1 MKGEH
6 GKVVGSPPLSLAYTA
21 YTNSV
26 SELFKHI
33 VSHRSLH
40 SPVCSISFPSPLAAG
55 EAHHELR
62 LTGRSVGVYL
72 LSFFF
77 VFFSLWM
84 VFFDCYSYCDDL
96 PASPRRRTIRP
107 LVCLVDR
114 YDDHKREM
122 YKSRGRLA
130 VFDRRIVADRYG
142 NHLGQIQRRQRI
154 TDAV

>member
-6 GKVVGSPPLSLAYTA
+6 GKVVGSPPLSLAYTS

-40 SPVCSISFPSPLAAG
+40 SPFCSISFPSPLAAG

-77 VFFSLWM
+77 LFSFLYGWYFLIVIVIVM
-84 VFFDCYSYCDDL
+84 IFLRVPAAAQFVPSCVWLIDMTITREKCTSRGDDL
-96 PASPRRRTIRP
+96 RS
-107 LVCLVDR
+107 L
-114 YDDHKREM
+114 
-122 YKSRGRLA
+122 
-130 VFDRRIVADRYG
+130 
-142 NHLGQIQRRQRI
+142 
-154 TDAV
+154 TDV